1 MNRNRAGIEPESS
14 RNRAGI
20 EPESSRNRAGVGS
33 ESGRSRVGSRVVVGC
48 KPSARRCSDIVDDMG
63 APPRCEPDRDSMAK
77 RQPTIDNR

>member
-1 MNRNRAGIEPESS
+1 MNRNRAGIEP
-14 RNRAGI
+14 
-20 EPESSRNRAGVGS
+20 

-48 KPSARRCSDIVDDMG
+48 KPSARRVSDIVDDMG